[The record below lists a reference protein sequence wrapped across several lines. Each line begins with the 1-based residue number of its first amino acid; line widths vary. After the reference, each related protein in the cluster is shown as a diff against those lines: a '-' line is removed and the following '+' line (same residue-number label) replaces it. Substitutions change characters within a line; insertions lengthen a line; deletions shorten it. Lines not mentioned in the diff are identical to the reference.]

1 MVTQISCD
9 SSVSSKKKNRR
20 KRKTTSKRFVVNK
33 ERELGQCRGKK
44 QVVCLSDPNCSYRR
58 KVGCVKKRNAKEEE
72 LFYGPTLSN
81 ISIIEKVKSRRKS
94 ARRKSARRKSAR
106 RKSARKKSARRKST
120 RRRSRS

>member
-1 MVTQISCD
+1 MVS
-9 SSVSSKKKNRR
+9 RR
-20 KRKTTSKRFVVNK
+20 KRKTTSKRFVIN
-33 ERELGQCRGKK
+33 EESELGQCRGKK

-94 ARRKSARRKSAR
+94 ARRKSARKKSARRKSAR
-106 RKSARKKSARRKST
+106 RKSARRKS
-120 RRRSRS
+120 RRRVRSRS

>member
-20 KRKTTSKRFVVNK
+20 KTTSKRFVVNE

-94 ARRKSARRKSAR
+94 ARRKSAR
-106 RKSARKKSARRKST
+106 KKSARRKST